1 MIPERRLAPGAEPG
15 EAATIMVV
23 DDDEDTRLALCDTL
37 ADLGHTAVPRS
48 DGEAALREIDRE
60 DLDLVLTDMKMPGM
74 SGIELCRIVVGD
86 RPDVPVVVMTAFGDV
101 DAAVGA
107 LRAGAFDFITKPVG
121 MAQLADAV
129 DKALDRDRV
138 PPISARLAPLE
149 PVEALAHGLVGPSA
163 IMDEVRAQLARVAAT
178 NSTVLITGESGTG
191 KELAAR
197 AIHHGSDRRSGPFIA
212 MSCAA
217 VPHEILESELFG
229 HARGAFTGAT
239 ESRKG
244 LFQLAHGGTLFLDE
258 IGDMP
263 LDLQPKILR
272 VLEERLV
279 RPVGSAE
286 EIESDVRIVAATNK
300 NLQHATR
307 IGQFREDLYFRIKV
321 LQVHLP
327 PLRERG
333 AEDILAIA
341 EHFLRAP
348 DGVAHALTA
357 EAERLITSYHWP
369 GNVRE
374 LENAITAAVALANGG
389 RIGFEELPTAVR
401 SPRRS
406 GKPDMIE
413 ITSLEEVE
421 RRHIQVVLRA
431 VGGNKVQAAKKLGI
445 DRATLYRKL
454 ERLGL
459 DRARR

>member
-1 MIPERRLAPGAEPG
+1 MTPESRLGPGADQG
-15 EAATIMVV
+15 GAATIMVV

-37 ADLGHTAVPRS
+37 ADLGHTAVGRH

-60 DLDLVLTDMKMPGM
+60 DLDLVLTDLKMPGM
-74 SGIELCRIVVGD
+74 SGIDLCRIVVGD

-121 MAQLADAV
+121 TRQLADAV

-138 PPISARLAPLE
+138 PPISVRLSPLE
-149 PVEALAHGLVGPSA
+149 PVEAVAHGLVGPSQV
-163 IMDEVRAQLARVAAT
+163 MDEVRSQLARVAAT
-178 NSTVLITGESGTG
+178 NSTVLVTGESGTG

-197 AIHHGSDRRSGPFIA
+197 AIHRGSDRRDGPFIA
-212 MSCAA
+212 LSCAA

-239 ESRKG
+239 ESKKG

-263 LDLQPKILR
+263 LDLQPKLLR
-272 VLEERLV
+272 ALEERVV
-279 RPVGSAE
+279 RPVGSTE
-286 EIESDVRIVAATNK
+286 EATCDARIVAATNK

-341 EHFLRAP
+341 EHFLKSP
-348 DGVAHALTA
+348 EGVSHALTP

-374 LENAITAAVALANGG
+374 LENAMAAAVALANGG

-406 GKPDMIE
+406 GKPDLIE
-413 ITSLEEVE
+413 VTSLEEVE

-431 VGGNKVQAAKKLGI
+431 VGGNKVQAAKRLGI

-459 DRARR
+459 ERARR